1 MCALLNGCVWGMR
14 QKIKLQNCTF
24 GNFPILVSFPF
35 AFIHTVLLKVK
46 FIYTLPTYSKNCLF
60 GSLEWKYLLCSPT
73 LGRKRNF
80 HYIPSY
86 NECATETVELRLNCI
101 RRSFSKYSRNDAKRE
116 FMWLK
121 DFDSIVIIFKRP
133 YEPSTLIL
141 MPIEVNALEQFLY
154 YPLYTSS
161 LLLKNSIPISN
172 RD

>member
-1 MCALLNGCVWGMR
+1 MGNATKNKIVELYVWQFPNFGFISFR
-14 QKIKLQNCTF
+14 IYSYSFIESKIY
-24 GNFPILVSFPF
+24 
-35 AFIHTVLLKVK
+35 
-46 FIYTLPTYSKNCLF
+46 IYLTYSKNCLF
-60 GSLEWKYLLCSPT
+60 GSLEQKYLLCSPT